1 MASPILQL
9 RTVVC
14 SFLEAA
20 TSHPNLSFSYAYR
33 EAPLWPALR
42 TYTSRSFAARTPTD
56 NGLRG
61 SQANVDVETSESVH
75 PQRRAQRIFAAR
87 VERALVEA
95 INYDMRLR
103 SGLVESYGFTVHA
116 VRVTGDRLHATVLWD
131 CRRHPPS
138 LTDTCSLTLK
148 RYEQLI
154 RMRLAKALQA
164 REVPILKW
172 RHMALDE
179 HDQHSLTLIQQI
191 ERERELER
199 GSPAGEKC

>member
-20 TSHPNLSFSYAYR
+20 TSHPHSALSHAYR
-33 EAPLWPALR
+33 EAPLWPALH
-42 TYTSRSFAARTPTD
+42 TYTSRSFAARTPVD
-56 NGLRG
+56 IGLRG

-87 VERALVEA
+87 VERALVEV

-116 VRVTGDRLHATVLWD
+116 VRVTGDRLQATVLWD
-131 CRRHPPS
+131 CHRHPPS
-138 LTDTCSLTLK
+138 LTNTCSVTIK

-164 REVPILKW
+164 RGVPILKW

-179 HDQHSLTLIQQI
+179 HDQQTLTLIRHIEQ
-191 ERERELER
+191 EREVER
-199 GSPAGEKC
+199 GDA